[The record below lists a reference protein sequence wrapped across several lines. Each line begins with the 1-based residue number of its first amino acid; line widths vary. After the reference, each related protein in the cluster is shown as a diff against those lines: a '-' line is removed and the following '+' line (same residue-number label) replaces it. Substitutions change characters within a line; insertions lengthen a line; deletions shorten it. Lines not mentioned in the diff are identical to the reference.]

1 MFSNKFVNREKI
13 TLVNSERIIT
23 NDKVKAIVLH
33 EFFSNIVKT
42 LNMPKRS
49 Y

>member
-13 TLVNSERIIT
+13 TLVDSERIIT
-23 NDKVKAIVLH
+23 NDKVKAIVSH
-33 EFFSNIVKT
+33 DFFSNIVKT
-42 LNMPKRS
+42 LNMPKKS